1 MATRH
6 QARLAVISLLYAKD
20 MNEEKPEFENE
31 YLEEKKIRNE
41 QRNWT
46 LGLLHSVRDNTETI
60 DALLNEYLKEFK
72 LHEISAVE
80 RAILRLGAYELRF
93 SDTDAGI
100 IINEAV
106 TAAKELG
113 ASSKLING
121 VLDAIK
127 VVK

>member
-46 LGLLHSVRDNTETI
+46 LSLLHSVRDNTETI

>member
-20 MNEEKPEFENE
+20 MNEEKDDFIGE
-31 YLEEKKIRNE
+31 YLEERRIRNE
-41 QRNWT
+41 QKNWT
-46 LGLLHSVRDNTETI
+46 LNLLRSVGENIQPI
-60 DALLNEYLKEFK
+60 DTLLNEYLKEFK
-72 LHEISAVE
+72 LHEISAIE
-80 RAILRLGAYELRF
+80 RAILRLGAYELRYT
-93 SDTDAGI
+93 DTDAGI

-121 VLDAIK
+121 VLDAKK
-127 VVK
+127 VAK